1 MLRPFKKGQNYHP
14 KKSIEVEVENMDEL
28 REALEAKSD
37 VIMLDNFDID
47 SIKKLLL

>member
-1 MLRPFKKGQNYHP
+1 
-14 KKSIEVEVENMDEL
+14 MDEL

-47 SIKKLLL
+47 SILILTV